1 MRRIFGIV
9 PHVSGKRLMDEKFL
23 TYILKK
29 YIFKMIFE
37 VSGKH
42 LETEEFLKYE
52 LQLPH
57 AYNSVL
63 EEAEPRSRFKVIAC
77 YTESSRL
84 ALTTEDPIFN
94 K

>member
-1 MRRIFGIV
+1 
-9 PHVSGKRLMDEKFL
+9 MDEKFL

-63 EEAEPRSRFKVIAC
+63 
-77 YTESSRL
+77 
-84 ALTTEDPIFN
+84 
-94 K
+94 